1 MLGVI
6 VIKGS
11 KSNEVKKYILQEN
24 YGKQIITG
32 VLAIQE
38 RQKCMVAVDTF
49 NCTCLILAFNLPM
62 ALPFLHFLP
71 LHIVSHFKS
80 LMVVRFP
87 SQPRP
92 QGFSLLIFL
101 GKSPGDEVVPKW
113 HMGWYTQRT
122 QSNKLIIVIT
132 RSNQWLGGVLLR
144 ATITGQKAM
153 KYNCMSHIHYGKHS
167 T

>member
-1 MLGVI
+1 MAFPFFRKCTSIKCIVTSSVGVLGVI

-11 KSNEVKKYILQEN
+11 KSNEVKKYISQEN

-92 QGFSLLIFL
+92 QGFSLLIFFREKPWGRGCSQMAHGL
-101 GKSPGDEVVPKW
+101 VHTKNTK
-113 HMGWYTQRT
+113 
-122 QSNKLIIVIT
+122 
-132 RSNQWLGGVLLR
+132 
-144 ATITGQKAM
+144 
-153 KYNCMSHIHYGKHS
+153 
-167 T
+167 